1 MILRFYPSRDAT
13 IYESDPERNTGLDPI
28 LQITKLPATSSTSGE
43 YTSSFNS
50 RILIDFDY
58 PAISS
63 SITNLGYNHTSASY
77 HLKLYATEASEIS
90 LNYSLEAFPISGS
103 WNMGVGKANTS
114 PATTDGVSWYYLQSK
129 LPPSASWLTSSFAAG
144 STGSWH
150 VNPGGGNWYTASVNP
165 VPTQTFN
172 YTTTDV
178 DLDISPIVHAIQ
190 SGSVEFT
197 GIIVKKTDAFESG
210 TSTIKALN
218 FYSKDTGTIY
228 SPVIEARIDDGEW
241 SGALTASVIDMT
253 SSAEPNILCTNL
265 RPSYK
270 EGARPLIRFAGR
282 YRYPSG
288 FSTQSLFVNT
298 NPLPSGSHYAIKD
311 AASDDFIINFDS
323 TYTKI
328 STNNDGSFI
337 KLHLDSFQPE
347 RYYRLL
353 VKVPY
358 PDGYSD
364 DIFDD
369 DWIFKVER

>member
-129 LPPSASWLTSSFAAG
+129 LPPSSSWLTSSFAAG

-218 FYSKDTGTIY
+218 FYSKD
-228 SPVIEARIDDGEW
+228 
-241 SGALTASVIDMT
+241 IDMT